1 MAIFCKWI
9 WNELDFAK
17 CAAKL
22 LFKEGSWRYI
32 PRKMEAAQLAVFYC
46 EVLQQLQ
53 IEDTRYSR
61 YSGRYFLFE
70 LFADAAIEK
79 VIAAFL

>member
-1 MAIFCKWI
+1 M
-9 WNELDFAK
+9 DFAK

-22 LFKEGSWRYI
+22 LLKEGSWRCI

-46 EVLQQLQ
+46 EVLQQLLSEFQ
-53 IEDTRYSR
+53 IV
-61 YSGRYFLFE
+61 RYFLE

-79 VIAAFL
+79 VIAVFLQVESPFSDFIVDARRFW